1 MTLFD
6 ERERAF
12 EEMFV
17 HDEETRFRALARRNK
32 LLGLWAA
39 EQIGLSGEKA
49 FLYADEIRQS
59 GVAAQ
64 ADAQLLQ
71 KIQTDFE
78 VNGVDPSEDRI
89 REKMGELMARAIMEV
104 RSDTRSPG

>member
-17 HDEETRFRALARRNK
+17 HDEETRFKALARRNK

-49 FLYADEIRQS
+49 SLYADEIRRS
-59 GVAAQ
+59 VVAAQ
-64 ADAQLLQ
+64 PDMQLLQ

>member
-1 MTLFD
+1 
-6 ERERAF
+6 
-12 EEMFV
+12 
-17 HDEETRFRALARRNK
+17 
-32 LLGLWAA
+32 
-39 EQIGLSGEKA
+39 
-49 FLYADEIRQS
+49 
-59 GVAAQ
+59 VAAQ